1 MSAPAPLTA
10 DEQRRIWRWQRRM
23 FAFYGLAMALLA
35 LAAALLFSFGELAV
49 MRRAALLGLGVVFLA
64 ASFVQFR
71 ERCPRCGLRL
81 GRHGRLLLPERCRG
95 CGVGFEPPAAGS
107 G

>member
-1 MSAPAPLTA
+1 MSKPAPLTRH
-10 DEQRRIWRWQRRM
+10 ERRRIWRWQRQM
-23 FAFYGLAMALLA
+23 FAFYSLAMALLA
-35 LAAALLFSFGELAV
+35 LAAALLFWFGELAV
-49 MRRAALLGLGVVFLA
+49 MRRATLLGVGVLFLA

-95 CGVGFEPPAAGS
+95 CGVAFELPPAGS